1 MAKKEKPLNY
11 FEVNTWMVED
21 AISTMDEAMAL
32 IGLIARDEDFF
43 RQKPLYGVLTVLIDS
58 KRTLN
63 EYLEKP
69 DGIE

>member
-32 IGLIARDEDFF
+32 IALIARGAD
-43 RQKPLYGVLTVLIDS
+43 RVTQQALYGVLTVLIDS
-58 KRTLN
+58 QRTLN